1 MEAAAGQEL
10 SVSLSL
16 FMELNSL
23 EVEEGLSTMPT
34 LFWAE
39 GVWMGKMEERAPES
53 VEEAD
58 LRGADMETG
67 ERICRS
73 SHV

>member
-1 MEAAAGQEL
+1 M
-10 SVSLSL
+10 
-16 FMELNSL
+16 
-23 EVEEGLSTMPT
+23 EVEEDLSTMAT

-39 GVWMGKMEERAPES
+39 GAWMGRWKRALEN

-67 ERICRS
+67 ERASTS
-73 SHV
+73 SHVRDP